1 MKNKEFIAYGI
12 HPIREAL
19 NEGKSIDK
27 VLVQKGLRGESSNA
41 LVSDLRKAGAPVQFV
56 PKIKLDKI
64 TGKNHQ
70 GLIAFISPV
79 EYQNIEWLLPNIY
92 EKGLTPFILV
102 LDSVTDVR
110 NFGAICRT
118 AECAGVHA
126 IVVPS
131 KGSAQVGPDAIKTS
145 AGALLRV
152 PICRANNLTDTLN
165 FLKSSGLKVFA
176 CHENADQIHTESKL
190 SEPSVFVMGSEES
203 GISTEILATSTDQTR
218 IPIVGNTSSLNVST
232 ATGIILFEALRQRNM
247 E

>member
-1 MKNKEFIAYGI
+1 MKNKEFVAYGI

-19 NEGKSIDK
+19 TEGKSIDK
-27 VLVQKGLRGESSNA
+27 VLVQKGLRGESSHA
-41 LVSDLRKAGAPVQFV
+41 LVSDLRKAEIPVQFV

-79 EYQNIEWLLPNIY
+79 EYQNIEWLLPSIY
-92 EKGLTPFILV
+92 EEGLTPFILV

-126 IVVPS
+126 IVVPNR
-131 KGSAQVGPDAIKTS
+131 GSAQIGPDAIKTS
-145 AGALLRV
+145 AGALMRV
-152 PICRANNLTDTLN
+152 PICRSTNLTQTLD
-165 FLKSSGLKVFA
+165 FLKSSGLRLFA
-176 CHENADQIHTESKL
+176 CHEHAENTHTEEDL
-190 SEPSVFVMGSEES
+190 TEPAAFILGSEES
-203 GISTEILATSTDQTR
+203 GISTEILATTTDQIR

-232 ATGIILFEALRQRNM
+232 AAGIILFEALRQRSKD
-247 E
+247 